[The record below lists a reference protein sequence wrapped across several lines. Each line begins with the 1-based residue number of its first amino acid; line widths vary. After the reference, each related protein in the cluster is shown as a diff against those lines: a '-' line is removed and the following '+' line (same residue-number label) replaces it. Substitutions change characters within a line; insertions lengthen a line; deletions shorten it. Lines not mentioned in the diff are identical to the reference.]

1 MVSAGTSRYEEIV
14 VRPGLPPVLIVDDD
28 RAFRAFART
37 LLARAGYETIEAAT
51 GTEALTA
58 VHAERPALVI
68 LDVLLPDTSG
78 FEVCRELRD
87 EFGDELPIIFVS
99 GERAEAADRAVGL
112 LLGGDDYVVKPFD
125 PDEFLARA
133 RRSMI
138 RQQPDRRRSPTSPNF
153 ELTNREFEVLRLL
166 ADGQAPTDIATEL
179 VISPKTVASHIQRIL
194 AKLGVHSRAQ
204 AVAIAY
210 KVGLL
215 KDSAA
220 GENGATVV

>member
-1 MVSAGTSRYEEIV
+1 
-14 VRPGLPPVLIVDDD
+14 
-28 RAFRAFART
+28 
-37 LLARAGYETIEAAT
+37 
-51 GTEALTA
+51 
-58 VHAERPALVI
+58 VI